1 RVRPPPGSGRPGL
14 PDRTG
19 VRPRA
24 PAGDGGVIDRR
35 AGAARL
41 DAAAV
46 ADGIVADEGA
56 VEDDQGALGV
66 LVAEAATYPTG
77 EVVGEGAAGDG
88 DGAVAGVADSAA
100 DVVCGDGRVVADQGP
115 RDGQVGA
122 LEHVA
127 HLDGVEPDAGALIH
141 GGVTSDHRASVDEDL
156 ARAIGLNAAAGVTGA
171 VVANRG

>member
-1 RVRPPPGSGRPGL
+1 
-14 PDRTG
+14 
-19 VRPRA
+19 
-24 PAGDGGVIDRR
+24 
-35 AGAARL
+35 
-41 DAAAV
+41 
-46 ADGIVADEGA
+46 
-56 VEDDQGALGV
+56 EDDQGALGV

-171 VVANRG
+171 VVANRGVVESQGPGGAVRVLHGDAATVSRGRVVGDDHV